1 MRGAKTTGPLSEADL
16 SDAILVEQLG
26 ATDRS
31 TQRLACTALAKRLAK
46 HPELKEALRSTVRE
60 GTPVA
65 RFAAAFVLFGAERPT
80 LRLLPALLDAL
91 ELEDGDIRWQATHM
105 LATLG
110 RMQGE
115 VFPVIMHEARN
126 APSPL
131 RRRMALYTL
140 RELAPEME
148 ETAAACV
155 DALDDPV
162 AEVRRAALTCFGK
175 LSGAGRDALDR
186 VLRIATDNADPRM
199 QGLAAVALPNL
210 VSAHPEAGPAVREAL
225 SELSRSD
232 QPSVVRAGAQ
242 ARGRLEEN
250 G

>member
-1 MRGAKTTGPLSEADL
+1 MQGAKNTGPLSEPAV
-16 SDAILVEQLG
+16 SDVSLLEQLG
-26 ATDRS
+26 STDRS
-31 TQRLACTALAKRLAK
+31 TQRLACTALAERLRE
-46 HPELKEALRSTVRE
+46 HPRLREALLSTVRE
-60 GTPVA
+60 GTPLA
-65 RFAAAFVLFGAERPT
+65 RFAAAFVLFGGERPT

-115 VFPVIMHEARN
+115 VFPVVVHEARN

-140 RELAPEME
+140 RELAPERE
-148 ETAAACV
+148 ETAAACA
-155 DALDDPV
+155 DALQDPV

-175 LSGAGRDALDR
+175 LSGIGRDTLDR
-186 VLRIATDNADPRM
+186 VLGIATDHPDPRM
-199 QGLAAVALPNL
+199 QSLAAVALPNL
-210 VSAHPEAGPAVREAL
+210 LSAHPEAGPAVKELLR
-225 SELSRSD
+225 ELSRSN
-232 QPSVVRAGAQ
+232 QPSVARAGAQ
-242 ARGRLEEN
+242 ACGRLDEN

>member
-91 ELEDGDIRWQATHM
+91 ELQDGDIRWQATQM

-110 RMQGE
+110 RLQGE
-115 VFPVIMHEARN
+115 VFPVLIHEARN
-126 APSPL
+126 ATSAL

-140 RELAPEME
+140 RELAPERE
-148 ETAAACV
+148 ETAAACA
-155 DALDDPV
+155 DALDDPA

-186 VLRIATDNADPRM
+186 VLGIATDHLDPRM
-199 QGLAAVALPNL
+199 QSLAAVALPNL
-210 VSAHPEAGPAVREAL
+210 LRAHPEADRAVREIL
-225 SELSRSD
+225 RELSRSD
-232 QPSVVRAGAQ
+232 QPGVARAGAQ
-242 ARGRLEEN
+242 ARGRLDEN
-250 G
+250 S